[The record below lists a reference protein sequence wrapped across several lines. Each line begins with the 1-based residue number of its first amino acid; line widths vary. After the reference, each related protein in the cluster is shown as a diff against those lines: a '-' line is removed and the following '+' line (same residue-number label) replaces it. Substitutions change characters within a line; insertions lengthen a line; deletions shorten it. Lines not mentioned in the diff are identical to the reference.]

1 MYGTDMLRFNTDG
14 VKLVIRSGKECNKY
28 YYSND
33 YILTPLTRDYRTV
46 VKSITRT
53 KDNMVIGFII
63 TEFKPEYAPIRTR
76 AFVLDE
82 EALDGKGATLD
93 LHNDK

>member
-1 MYGTDMLRFNTDG
+1 MLKFDTENVR
-14 VKLVIRSGKECNKY
+14 LVIRNGKECDKY

-46 VKSITRT
+46 VKSIVRT
-53 KDNMVIGFII
+53 KDDMVIGFII

-82 EALDGKGATLD
+82 EALDGKGTTLD
-93 LHNDK
+93 LHDDKR